1 MTVAAI
7 EVRGAPGDRDDA
19 RRSLAVRLAM
29 ASAAALAAAAVCYL
43 LMVRTSLGQRFDNAA
58 YLGATDQAGGLAAND
73 QLRRITG
80 DSFAL
85 VLVVLVILGAAR
97 RRLLLGLGAALAAGL
112 AVVGTDFLKNHI
124 LTRPLLTGDL
134 LAVGNTFPSGHTA
147 TAVACAMSLVIVSP
161 PRWRGVA
168 AVTAGAYAWI
178 TAAEVQTAGWHRPS
192 DAIGAACLAFA
203 AITAVGAAL
212 AVMRPVTRTTTV
224 RHRVAQA
231 VLGLV
236 AGADLIVVAWGL
248 FRVLGYLGDH
258 AEGVVAPGGLR
269 EDAYVTGLAVTVG
282 VVVVLLMILLALVGR
297 ADLGAPIAPERPQGR
312 SLNTGCPFPGLP

>member
-1 MTVAAI
+1 MTAAAT
-7 EVRGAPGDRDDA
+7 EVRVPPGDRDRA
-19 RRSLAVRLAM
+19 SRSLALRLAI
-29 ASAAALAAAAVCYL
+29 ASVIAVAAAAVCYL
-43 LMVRTSLGQRFDNAA
+43 IMVRTSLGQRFDNAA
-58 YLGATDQAGGLAAND
+58 YQGATDQVGGLTANE

-85 VLVVLVILGAAR
+85 VLVVLVILGAVR

-112 AVVGTDFLKNHI
+112 AVVGTDILKNHI
-124 LTRPLLTGDL
+124 LTRPPLTADL

-147 TAVACAMSLVIVSP
+147 TAVACAMALVIVSP

-192 DAIGAACLAFA
+192 DAIGAAFLAFA
-203 AITAVGAAL
+203 AITAVAAAL
-212 AVMRPVTRTTTV
+212 AITRPITWTSPA
-224 RHRVAQA
+224 RHRLAQG

-236 AGADLIVVAWGL
+236 GFVDLIVIGWGL
-248 FRVLGYLGDH
+248 ARVLGYLRAH
-258 AEGVVAPGGLR
+258 ADGVVAPGGLR

-297 ADLGAPIAPERPQGR
+297 ADLGAPGR
-312 SLNTGCPFPGLP
+312 AG